1 VLTVNR
7 LLRINVGEELLIR
20 CDAEAVPPA
29 TFVEIRRRNG
39 LERVLRTVNGTGSQ
53 TLSVVYR
60 LRNLT
65 LGNSGVYVCV
75 ASNSE
80 GETEVNFTLLV
91 QGRWA
96 LFGKAYDHDAVNLL
110 VHVAFVIHLFS
121 GSLCTLCP
129 RFLCLVPQHTPR
141 NEGSYLVVVWK

>member
-1 VLTVNR
+1 MPTVNR
-7 LLRINVGEELLIR
+7 LLRINVGEELLLR

-53 TLSVVYR
+53 TLSVMYR

-65 LGNSGVYVCV
+65 LDNSGVYVCV

-80 GETEVNFTLLV
+80 GETEVNFTLVV

-96 LFGKAYDHDAVNLL
+96 LFGKAYE
-110 VHVAFVIHLFS
+110 
-121 GSLCTLCP
+121 TMM
-129 RFLCLVPQHTPR
+129 Q
-141 NEGSYLVVVWK
+141 